1 MKSAFMRHAAM
12 AAAVLLMGLVA
23 SAVNAQGLSP
33 AAALGPEV
41 TVGKPESGYI
51 GQLTVTP
58 DHGPVGTPVKVA
70 GDGLPP
76 NQEFELIWR
85 TVNGRWKVAQAQYLG
100 REYTPI
106 AYQIA
111 RVRTDGAGRFA
122 TTFRTP
128 EDFGF
133 SHDIIV
139 QQGQRVFTQ
148 AGFSIDMSVS
158 LSPKNGPLG
167 TPITVSATG
176 IGWRQLQNSWLL
188 LYDNKFTG
196 WISAVTTAGSAR
208 FTIPATG
215 NPGTHVVEI
224 VHGEFTFPYRNMQQS
239 PQPDRPQFALHFTM
253 TEGLPALPVSPEL
266 QTQSDVRR
274 LPPSGA
280 LTASPAFGTV
290 GAPVVVRGSGFAPG
304 KAVELDWAT
313 VTGNRVGGSGWEEK
327 SHVVATSTANAA
339 GEAAFHFNVP
349 DDLGGAHQ
357 LSVTGDTDKQT
368 GTFWIVASAASLS
381 VNQGEAGT
389 LFKIHLNGV
398 GWTETANIY
407 TIVYDNNYVGY
418 ACGFN
423 SQGDIEI
430 PLVATGEPGWHFI
443 DLYPAIY
450 KGTESRPRNFRIP
463 QLTYAADHP
472 GEDLPHFRFAFRV
485 TVDTSPSA
493 EPR

>member
-1 MKSAFMRHAAM
+1 MRTAFIGRAAM
-12 AAAVLLMGLVA
+12 AAAVLLMGLAA
-23 SAVNAQGLSP
+23 SAARTQELSP
-33 AAALGPEV
+33 ATALGPEV
-41 TVGKPESGYI
+41 TVGTPDGGYV

-58 DHGPVGTPVKVA
+58 DHGPVGTPIKVA
-70 GDGLPP
+70 GAGLPP

-85 TVNGRWKVAQAQYLG
+85 TVKGQWRVSQAQYLG
-100 REYTPI
+100 REYTPV
-106 AYQIA
+106 AYQLA
-111 RVRTDGAGRFA
+111 RLRTDGAGQFV
-122 TTFRTP
+122 TTFRSP

-133 SHDIIV
+133 SHDIVV
-139 QQGQRVFTQ
+139 QQGRRVFTQ

-158 LSPKNGPLG
+158 LSPKNGPVG
-167 TPITVSATG
+167 TDVTVSATG
-176 IGWRQLQNSWLL
+176 IGWRELQNSWLL

-196 WISAVTTAGSAR
+196 WVSAVSTAGSAR

-253 TEGLPALPVSPEL
+253 TEGPPVLPVSPEL
-266 QTQSDVRR
+266 QRQSKVRG
-274 LPPSGA
+274 LTPSGA
-280 LTASPAFGTV
+280 LMALPSFGKV
-290 GAPVVVRGSGFAPG
+290 GTPMVVRGSGFTPN
-304 KAVELDWAT
+304 KTLQLDWTT
-313 VTGNRVGGSGWEEK
+313 VTGNRVGGNGWEEA
-327 SHVVATSTANAA
+327 SSVVATASADVN
-339 GEAAFHFNVP
+339 GSAAFHFNVP

-357 LSVTGDTDKQT
+357 LSVADDTGRRT
-368 GTFWIVASAASLS
+368 GTFWITPSAASLS
-381 VNQGEAGT
+381 VDQGNAGT
-389 LFKIHLNGV
+389 PFKIRLKGV

-423 SQGDIEI
+423 SQGEVEI
-430 PLVATGEPGWHFI
+430 PLVATGDPGWHFI

-485 TVDTSPSA
+485 IADPSPSA
-493 EPR
+493 GTR